1 MARRRR
7 TALFVA
13 MALVAAIGAG
23 RLISGERTRPAAPS
37 SRSSGAARPA
47 RKEALPALSV
57 APAPTRVR
65 QALSVARPPAA
76 PRPPTSAAPP
86 SLRGTDVDGAVTVD
100 ERGDLV
106 VGPELL
112 GLFDY
117 FLSAT
122 GEEPAPAIRARVV
135 AAIRERAA
143 GRGAEQAIALFDR
156 YLGYREAAG
165 EARVEQEA
173 DPAARLAALRAIR
186 RAWFGEAAAARLFGD
201 EEREIEAAIEES
213 RILADEALSPEER
226 DARIAEVEAAL
237 PEAVR
242 EAREAATRPLA
253 QQAEEQA
260 LRDAGASDE
269 ALRAHR
275 VATVGP
281 EAADRL
287 AELDRHRAAWQQ
299 RLDAFAGARA
309 DIEATVADP
318 DARRAEGE
326 ALLDGSFT
334 PEERLRVRA
343 ILNLA
348 PRAVTGAPTSIR

>member
-1 MARRRR
+1 MARRGR
-7 TALFVA
+7 TAFFVA
-13 MALVAAIGAG
+13 MALVATVGVG
-23 RLISGERTRPAAPS
+23 RLLSGERPRPAAPS
-37 SRSSGAARPA
+37 GRSNDGAARPG

-57 APAPTRVR
+57 APAPTRLR
-65 QALSVARPPAA
+65 QALSVSRPHAA
-76 PRPPTSAAPP
+76 PRPPAITAPP
-86 SLRGTDVDGAVTVD
+86 SLRGTGVDGAVIAD

-135 AAIRERAA
+135 AAIRERAT
-143 GRGAEQAIALFDR
+143 GRAAEQAIALFDR

-173 DPAARLAALRAIR
+173 DPAERLAALREIR

-287 AELDRHRAAWQQ
+287 AELDRQRAAWQQ

-318 DARRAEGE
+318 DARRAEEE
-326 ALLDGSFT
+326 ALIEGSFT

-343 ILNLA
+343 ILGL
-348 PRAVTGAPTSIR
+348 PR